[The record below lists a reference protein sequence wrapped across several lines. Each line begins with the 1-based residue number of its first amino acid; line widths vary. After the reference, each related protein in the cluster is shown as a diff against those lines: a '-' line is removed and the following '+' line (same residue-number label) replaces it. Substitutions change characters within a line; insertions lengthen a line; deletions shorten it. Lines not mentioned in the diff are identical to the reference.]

1 VTDVHAAT
9 GTAAGPQQRWAR
21 IVAVGVIA
29 GFTSGLFGVGGGIII
44 VPTLVLLAGFPHK
57 LATGTSL
64 TAIVPISIAGIVGY
78 ATAGEVDWA
87 AAACIAAGAVAG
99 ALAGTRWLVRAS
111 TPALQLGFSVAML
124 LTAAKLFVDDT
135 TGAGRGALTVGTAVT
150 LVALGVASGVLAG
163 LLGVGGGIIIVPAL
177 TLAFG
182 VPLVLAKG
190 TSLAVILP
198 TALIGTAR
206 NRRSGLTAVRPAVVV
221 GLAGIGTAYL
231 ASKLSIG
238 LAPEVSQPLFAALL
252 AVVALRLAREG
263 VHGLRGR
270 SPGRV
275 TPGRDAVGTPSPG
288 DDDSED
294 RLASGEA

>member
-1 VTDVHAAT
+1 VTEAHAPAVEAMRT
-9 GTAAGPQQRWAR
+9 PQGWAR

-29 GFTSGLFGVGGGIII
+29 GFTSGLFGVGGGIVI

-87 AAACIAAGAVAG
+87 AAACIAVGAVAG

-111 TPALQLGFSVAML
+111 TPLLQLGFSAAML
-124 LTAAKLFVDDT
+124 LTAAKLFVDD
-135 TGAGRGALTVGTAVT
+135 GSGDGRGALTTGMAFALVG
-150 LVALGVASGVLAG
+150 LGLASGVLAG

-206 NRRSGLTAVRPAVVV
+206 NRRSGLTAIRPAVAV

-238 LAPEVSQPLFAALL
+238 LDPAISQPLFAGLL
-252 AVVALRLAREG
+252 ALVALRLASTG
-263 VHGLRGR
+263 VATLRSGGPRRGHG
-270 SPGRV
+270 SPV
-275 TPGRDAVGTPSPG
+275 APTADPTP
-288 DDDSED
+288 
-294 RLASGEA
+294 SGEA